1 MDKFILFLSTK
12 RIGSEKQRAFFVQ
25 WVKSFLSFSASAQN
39 SDERRKYIDP
49 FLEKMAK
56 TKEDW
61 QVKQAKRSIL
71 LYFHSITHAKYKTSE
86 QNIKTNSDWSH
97 AIEQMVHAMRL
108 RHLSHRTEKTYI
120 NWMRQFY
127 RHVRGQA
134 PKDLGTRHVTDFLT
148 YLAVDRKVSA
158 STQNQAFSA
167 ILFFFRRVLNQEV
180 GELSQSIRARRG
192 RRLPVVLSRS
202 ELDRLFNCMH
212 GVTRL
217 IAQLMYGAGLR
228 SNECLQLR
236 VKDIDFN
243 RGCIIVRSGKGNKD
257 RMTLFPERLH
267 DAVRRHLKTVKALH
281 IKDRQA
287 AFKLDPV

>member
-127 RHVRGQA
+127 RC
-134 PKDLGTRHVTDFLT
+134 
-148 YLAVDRKVSA
+148 
-158 STQNQAFSA
+158 FSA
-167 ILFFFRRVLNQEV
+167 GACFLRSAEKALLADFVSLFFCYIQCKRDCF
-180 GELSQSIRARRG
+180 S
-192 RRLPVVLSRS
+192 
-202 ELDRLFNCMH
+202 F
-212 GVTRL
+212 
-217 IAQLMYGAGLR
+217 
-228 SNECLQLR
+228 
-236 VKDIDFN
+236 
-243 RGCIIVRSGKGNKD
+243 
-257 RMTLFPERLH
+257 
-267 DAVRRHLKTVKALH
+267 HLKVCT
-281 IKDRQA
+281 R
-287 AFKLDPV
+287 KLKLFQ